1 MVLLYFWLDY
11 KKIKRIMNLQIICK
25 KGDNMEKNYNTKPKE
40 YILEFL
46 KKHKGMS
53 FSVQDIYDDIIEEG
67 YSINLATVY
76 RNIVKMTEAG
86 MLLKHQASD
95 SKYATYQYV
104 ESSKCLTHFHFECK
118 NCGVVV
124 ALDNKETNE
133 FVKMVKNILGFTV
146 DPQNTYLTGTC
157 KKCGERFICL

>member
-1 MVLLYFWLDY
+1 
-11 KKIKRIMNLQIICK
+11 
-25 KGDNMEKNYNTKPKE
+25 MEKNYNTKPKE

-46 KKHKGMS
+46 KNHKNTS
-53 FSVQDIYDDIIEEG
+53 FSVQDIYDEIIEAG

-76 RNIVKMTEAG
+76 RNVVKMTESG
-86 MLLKHQASD
+86 MLLKHQAAN

-118 NCGVVV
+118 KCGAVL
-124 ALDNKETNE
+124 ALGNKETSD
-133 FVKMVKNILGFTV
+133 FVEMIQQKLGFIV

-157 KKCGERFICL
+157 AKCGERFIWF

>member
-1 MVLLYFWLDY
+1 
-11 KKIKRIMNLQIICK
+11 
-25 KGDNMEKNYNTKPKE
+25 MEKNYNTKPKE

-46 KKHKGMS
+46 KNHKDVS
-53 FSVQDIYDDIIEEG
+53 FSVQDIYDEIIEMG

-76 RNIVKMTEAG
+76 RNILKMTDSG

-104 ESSKCLTHFHFECK
+104 ESNKCLTHFHFECK
-118 NCGVVV
+118 KCGSVV
-124 ALDNKETNE
+124 ALGNRETDE
-133 FVKMVKNILGFTV
+133 FVNMIKKMLGFTV
-146 DPQNTYLTGTC
+146 DPQNTYLRGTC